1 MYFPSYASLLQ
12 YDSPDKKPLLHLG
25 ATFVRFP
32 DGPASFCLDVVKG
45 LGGHKLVQME
55 HNGVWRLSVRRPN
68 GNTLTPRSSQDRAIL
83 CFVDGKNRY
92 FNVMNL
98 LASVLLGRDVT
109 DSEYAILVVEG
120 GMWVESKQDRE
131 RLRDEREEE
140 AVDLPRRE
148 LTIIPRPKSKTVDVT
163 GQGYYV
169 QGGKIYR
176 KNGKALAVAKDGR
189 CKMFSRGTQLNVHVG
204 WVLFTAYPEFYGF
217 DADVHEEV
225 DHIDGDHKNNAPNN
239 FRPVTRSQN
248 STLRHQTGS
257 RVERP
262 GPDSSYEQCKL
273 KFGAL
278 PKEKTDLMISD
289 NHLKQYEETWYWV
302 HRLGTVFVRRSDN
315 TFRYAEASVLDSGY
329 VVSGGH
335 KHHLM
340 VMKVFGEYNKGMVV
354 MHEDDNKQH
363 NGFDN
368 LRMGTSQDNAWRT
381 NAVTIYRPGED
392 PQWYPTECEA
402 ARRIGVHQT
411 ALRKNRKRNLD
422 SLELC
427 YSETR
432 KGSHVVRFA
441 CVDSPFASSS

>member
-340 VMKVFGEYNKGMVV
+340 VMKVFGEYIKGMVV
-354 MHEDDNKQH
+354 MHKDDNKQH
-363 NGFDN
+363 NGLDN
-368 LRMGTSQDNAWRT
+368 LRMGTAAENAHNSMAMTVQNPDGTTRAYGSR
-381 NAVTIYRPGED
+381 N
-392 PQWYPTECEA
+392 EA
-402 ARRIGVHQT
+402 ARDLGIGKSS
-411 ALRKNRKRNLD
+411 LSRNRKRNRD
-422 SLELC
+422 SPELC

-432 KGSHVVRFA
+432 KGVRFA
-441 CVDSPFASSS
+441 CVDFPTGPLV